1 MILTIYVAGISIL
14 AQASWSIKQP
24 GTVTLYSRTK
34 YKDPDGGYG
43 RSAFSFKHGL
53 RSDEDIKVTHNNFDL
68 LYGNVDL
75 EGDAD
80 WFQVTMVTDDRSRIK
95 DLGELEWSNI
105 FDVPILEAAPE
116 PHKGM
121 TPDFKTKNLAESSD
135 WQVAKVKVGHI
146 YVVHSKDTMS
156 EGYALFRVDE
166 LVPNDSVSISWKT
179 VPSPEVPISR

>member
-1 MILTIYVAGISIL
+1 MSLTICVGGISTF
-14 AQASWSIKQP
+14 AQASWTTQQP

-34 YKDPDGGYG
+34 YKERDGGYG
-43 RSAFSFKHGL
+43 RSAFSFKQGL
-53 RSDEDIKVTHNNFDL
+53 RSDEDAKVTRNNFDL
-68 LYGNVDL
+68 LYGNMDL
-75 EGDAD
+75 AGDAD

-95 DLGELEWSNI
+95 DLGELEWFNI

-121 TPDFKTKNLAESSD
+121 VMDFKSKNFAESSD

-146 YVVHSKDTMS
+146 YVVHSKDTIS

-166 LVPNDSVSISWKT
+166 LVPNDKVSISWKR
-179 VPSPEVPISR
+179 VPSPEGR